1 MQGWCLDDCR
11 QALPRCYLELD
22 SAQGS
27 ARSTTSSV
35 GQRLWTRG
43 SPQSLRQEC
52 TQARLCSEAAGG
64 LATANRVSRPL
75 ALESFEGAGQETL
88 KFVHGAVA
96 RFYVGGGVMG
106 DRDGV

>member
-11 QALPRCYLELD
+11 EALSRCYLELD
-22 SAQGS
+22 SARPPVPRQVRSVSGSGHVGLLRASGRSAPRPGS
-27 ARSTTSSV
+27 AAK
-35 GQRLWTRG
+35 L
-43 SPQSLRQEC
+43 P
-52 TQARLCSEAAGG
+52 G

-75 ALESFEGAGQETL
+75 ALESFEAAGQETL